1 MILRRLHR
9 LALTARPT
17 TPTLFARDALPITS
31 TTLTPT
37 LTINYFST
45 SAVVETGPAVGTECN
60 IKLNTADPTPTIQS
74 WDEYPDWLKS
84 LSDTPETLMSL
95 EKSYQTYASTTN
107 IVEEDDDV
115 QKKITM
121 EFDRI
126 VRLKKLTSR
135 QKIKEQN
142 ETSNDLA

>member
-1 MILRRLHR
+1 MIFRRLHR

-17 TPTLFARDALPITS
+17 TSTLFARAALPTTS

-37 LTINYFST
+37 ITINYFST
-45 SAVVETGPAVGTECN
+45 SAVETGPAVGTECN

-84 LSDTPETLMSL
+84 LSDTPETMISL
-95 EKSYQTYASTTN
+95 EKSYKTYASTTN
-107 IVEEDDDV
+107 VEEEDV

-121 EFDRI
+121 DFDRI
-126 VRLKKLTSR
+126 VRLKKLTNR